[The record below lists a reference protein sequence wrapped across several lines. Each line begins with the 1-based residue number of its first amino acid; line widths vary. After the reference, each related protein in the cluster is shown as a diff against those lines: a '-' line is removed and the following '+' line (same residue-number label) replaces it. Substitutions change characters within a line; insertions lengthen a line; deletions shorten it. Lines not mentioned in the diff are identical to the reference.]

1 MMQILVFQPTTAQ
14 LCRSETAKFILE
26 DLFSSVLS
34 KLKKKYHLSG
44 NLKLN
49 NLGIF
54 QSWKLR
60 NLMGKSFEF
69 LLS

>member
-1 MMQILVFQPTTAQ
+1 MQILVFQPTTAQ

-54 QSWKLR
+54 QS
-60 NLMGKSFEF
+60 
-69 LLS
+69 